1 MTPPDRARSLL
12 RYLDHDLQRADV
24 EYDAARRQMAESVVR
39 RQERRWLVQKMP
51 YEEAVKELASMDI
64 RAGMPELLRR
74 DDESDARWEQTLAEL
89 RIKLVRATSEYEGA
103 LRLAVEAE
111 LIGFDERPRWVPPR
125 KDV

>member
-1 MTPPDRARSLL
+1 MMPPDRARSLL
-12 RYLDHDLQRADV
+12 RYLDHDLQRAGV
-24 EYDAARRQMAESVVR
+24 EYDNARRQMAESVVR

-74 DDESDARWEQTLAEL
+74 DEESDARWEQTLAEL